1 MTKSETHAAEAKL
14 GIAAPAEVAFGVM
27 LDAERWPQLFGTILH
42 TQYAARSADGDQV
55 EVWGLQ
61 GENAVRRWTSTRVID
76 REGLRISFTN
86 TPAIAPMSEFG
97 GEWSFQPQPD
107 GTTTATIRY
116 EFSLPADT
124 KVPAKRIAP
133 ELEKSGAVQLAE
145 LADAAQ
151 RADELTH
158 LTLSF
163 EDTLHVNGHPEH
175 AWKMLYEANKWP
187 ERLPHVTTLTMTED
201 TPGIQFFDM
210 DTTTSDGKPHTTR
223 SVRICQPHTLIT
235 YKQLRT
241 PPLLT
246 VHTGHWR
253 FTPTPHG
260 LTLGARHTVTINPT
274 NLHLL
279 GPHTTIQ
286 DARDYL
292 RRVLSTNSL
301 GNLRLAKTYAEEQ
314 AGH

>member
-1 MTKSETHAAEAKL
+1 GSNELQVVEQTL
-14 GIAAPAEVAFGVM
+14 VVRAPAQRVFDTY
-27 LDAERWPQLFGTILH
+27 LRAEGWPQIHSAILH
-42 TQYAARSADGDQV
+42 TERTALTEGQDVVR
-55 EVWGLQ
+55 VWALRGPD
-61 GENAVRRWTSTRVID
+61 AVRDWRARRTID
-76 REGLRISFTN
+76 REGLRVAFTN
-86 TPAIAPMSEFG
+86 EPAQPGMADSG
-97 GEWSFQPQPD
+97 GEWSFRPQPD
-107 GTTTATIRY
+107 GTTLAAVRH
-116 EFSLPADT
+116 EFSVVEGSPLPAESI
-124 KVPAKRIAP
+124 VQNLRHH
-133 ELEKSGAVQLAE
+133 SGRQLAE